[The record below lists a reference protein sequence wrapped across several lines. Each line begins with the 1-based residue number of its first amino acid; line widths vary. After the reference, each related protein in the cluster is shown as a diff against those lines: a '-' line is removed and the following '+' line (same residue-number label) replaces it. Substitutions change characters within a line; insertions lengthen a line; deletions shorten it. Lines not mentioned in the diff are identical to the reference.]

1 MLRLQVLFDKDSG
14 FRLLNVIVTKQIDIK
29 VYPKLFVLLFK
40 LFDMVFESGAPETL
54 NKKPYKIFIDK
65 VKYETSNSRVTGAE
79 LKKMAGLS
87 DDTDLFLINQGPRD
101 LLIGNDEM
109 VDLSRPGVEHFASR
123 VKVKEFK
130 IIVNGREKIWGEP
143 AITFEQLMKL
153 AFGIYEDKSHIAYTS
168 TYDKGPK
175 ENRNGVFV
183 KGQSVFVTNN
193 MVFNATRTDKS

>member
-1 MLRLQVLFDKDSG
+1 MKK
-14 FRLLNVIVTKQIDIK
+14 N
-29 VYPKLFVLLFK
+29 
-40 LFDMVFESGAPETL
+40 EGAPETQ
-54 NKKPYKIFIDK
+54 NKKPYNFFIDK
-65 VKYETSNSRVTGAE
+65 VKYEISNSLVTGAE

-101 LLIGNDEM
+101 ILINNDDT
-109 VDLSRPGVEHFASR
+109 VDLSRPGVEHFASK

-130 IIVNGREKIWGEP
+130 IIVNSREKIWEKP
-143 AITFEQLMKL
+143 SITFQELIIL
-153 AFGIYEDKSHIAYTS
+153 AFGVYEDLDHIAYTS

>member
-1 MLRLQVLFDKDSG
+1 MKK
-14 FRLLNVIVTKQIDIK
+14 N
-29 VYPKLFVLLFK
+29 
-40 LFDMVFESGAPETL
+40 EGAPETQ

-65 VKYETSNSRVTGAE
+65 VKYETSNSRVTGNE

-87 DDTDLFLINQGPRD
+87 DDADLFQINQGPRD

-109 VDLSRPGVEHFASR
+109 VDLSRPGVEHFVSR

-143 AITFEQLMKL
+143 TITFEQLMKL
-153 AFGIYEDKSHIAYTS
+153 AFGAYEDKPHIAYTS